1 MGSVSQP
8 NLGYVSGGERR
19 GPWREYAMSNYSRR
33 TVLSASGMALTT
45 PRVLSRTHPPT
56 EGKIVFTYDDG
67 YRVDYTKTFPVH
79 RQEEAPACAAIPS
92 GAIGRS
98 RKYLSTDDIYQMI
111 HEGWEVM
118 SHGVKHEALGPVVL
132 TRDVEPGDTRLYV
145 EHTVLGRTPNEIEI
159 HNGETRLAVV
169 AITGKNPDEGYL
181 ELASPVDISIEARSG
196 FVRFTEDVVRTVL
209 ENSRESLVDR
219 GFDVTNFVL
228 PYDRHDE
235 RTLSLIPNY
244 YDAVANVFTGGI
256 NYPGRID
263 PYGLRRVYFR
273 EGWMSDTELEGYLD
287 RVAEADAL
295 GILGGHSGES
305 RLTTDRIRTAIREAR
320 ARQLEV
326 VTLQTVLDEFNLVER
341 GGANPPSTTTPR
353 TATTSPPRD
362 ATTSP
367 PGTTAP
373 PSPPPNPNCTPR
385 ASPVGVPSGGCERS
399 SSPDR
404 ENNPLSSGLLR
415 YFGAIVDFVR
425 GVLGG
430 FIPV

>member
-1 MGSVSQP
+1 MSRAEHRAP
-8 NLGYVSGGERR
+8 GEDD
-19 GPWREYAMSNYSRR
+19 AMSRYSRR
-33 TVLSASGMALTT
+33 TVLSASGMALTA

-56 EGKIVFTYDDG
+56 AGKIVFTYDDG
-67 YRVDYTKTFPVH
+67 YRADYTKTFPVH

-98 RKYLSTDDIYQMI
+98 GKYLSTDDIYHMI
-111 HEGWEVM
+111 HDGWEVM
-118 SHGVKHEALGPVVL
+118 SHGVNHEALGPVVL

-159 HNGETRLAVV
+159 HDGETRLAIV
-169 AITGKNPDEGYL
+169 AIRGKSHDEGYL
-181 ELASPVDISIEARSG
+181 ELASPVDISLEAGSG

-228 PYDRHDE
+228 PYDRHDG
-235 RTLSLIPNY
+235 RTLSLVPNY

-256 NYPGRID
+256 NYPGEID

-273 EGWMSDTELEGYLD
+273 EGWMSDAELEGYFD
-287 RVAEADAL
+287 KVAEADAL
-295 GILGGHSGES
+295 GILGGHSRAS

-320 ARQLEV
+320 ARQLDV
-326 VTLQTVLDEFNLVER
+326 ITLQTALEAFDVAGR
-341 GGANPPSTTTPR
+341 GGSNPPSTTTPR
-353 TATTSPPRD
+353 TATTTPPGD
-362 ATTSP
+362 VTSSP
-367 PGTTAP
+367 PGTTTP
-373 PSPPPNPNCTPR
+373 PSPPTNAKCTPR
-385 ASPVGVPSGGCERS
+385 AAPVGVPRGECDPSP
-399 SSPDR
+399 SPDGG
-404 ENNPLSSGLLR
+404 NKPVSSGFLQ
-415 YFGAIVDFVR
+415 YFWAIFDVVR